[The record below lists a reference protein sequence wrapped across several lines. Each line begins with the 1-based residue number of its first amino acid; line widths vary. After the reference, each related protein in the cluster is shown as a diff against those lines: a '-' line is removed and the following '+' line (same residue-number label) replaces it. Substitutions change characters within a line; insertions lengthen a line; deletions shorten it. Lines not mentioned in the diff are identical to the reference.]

1 MAFIALNIMP
11 RKKTWCDT
19 KFIEERG
26 GKRKKTISQAGND
39 FGSCFNQIRN

>member
-11 RKKTWCDT
+11 HKKTWCDT

-26 GKRKKTISQAGND
+26 GKRKKPFLMRETILAHASTK
-39 FGSCFNQIRN
+39 